1 MEERPTELQRS
12 ALAAE
17 PAGWAVCEWAAGL
30 WGRGRSVDGQASRPA
45 PLAQSGRSNARTS
58 RSEYVSGAARSRLLP
73 RTAHA
78 LGARDP
84 SSARRGLYPESR
96 DHLRPLPPESSS
108 VESRST
114 PDPPGPVRPDSR
126 GPTCR
131 HLPGARGW
139 ATPRLRSRPSALR
152 PLPAGIS
159 WTVRE
164 PSPRAPSAPPA
175 RPRSVPRAPRAM
187 ARARPPPGLLPL
199 LARLLLPLLMPASC
213 WALEGERRRG
223 PARYQGDPPCGA
235 TD

>member
-30 WGRGRSVDGQASRPA
+30 WGRGRCVDGQADRPA
-45 PLAQSGRSNARTS
+45 PLAQSGRSNAGTS

-78 LGARDP
+78 PGARDP
-84 SSARRGLYPESR
+84 SSARRGLHPESR

-108 VESRST
+108 DESRST

-126 GPTCR
+126 GTD
-131 HLPGARGW
+131 
-139 ATPRLRSRPSALR
+139 
-152 PLPAGIS
+152 LPA
-159 WTVRE
+159 
-164 PSPRAPSAPPA
+164 SPRSAWLGDTSVTEPPVCFAPPPCRDLLDCTRAFSSGALGPPA
-175 RPRSVPRAPRAM
+175 RPRSAPRAPRAM
-187 ARARPPPGLLPL
+187 ARALPPPGLLPL
-199 LARLLLPLLMPASC
+199 LARLLLPLLLPSGC

-223 PARYQGDPPCGA
+223 PARYQGAPPCGA
-235 TD
+235 TG

>member
-164 PSPRAPSAPPA
+164 RAFSSGALGPAGAAPLGPPSAPGYGPSPPA
-175 RPRSVPRAPRAM
+175 AGASAAARSAAAAAAD
-187 ARARPPPGLLPL
+187 AR
-199 LARLLLPLLMPASC
+199 RLL
-213 WALEGERRRG
+213 
-223 PARYQGDPPCGA
+223 GA
-235 TD
+235 GR